1 MLRWNR
7 LMRLIRYL
15 FGQQT
20 RYGILEGEDVVALRA
35 PPFEGFEPSGERI
48 PVDRV
53 RLLAPCEPSK
63 IVCIGLNYRDH
74 AAEFGL
80 PLPDEPMLFLKPST
94 CVIGPGQEI
103 RYPDCSRQVDYEAEL
118 AVVIGSPSFRIRR
131 EEAASRILGYTC
143 FNDVT
148 ARDLQAKD
156 VQFTRSKSFDTFGPL
171 GPWIETSLNPVGLA
185 VESFLNGQRRQC
197 SNTRELV
204 FDPFYLVHFISWIMT
219 LQPGDVIASG
229 TPAGVGPMRPGDRIE
244 IRIEG
249 IGSLVNTV
257 AAWGV

>member
-1 MLRWNR
+1 
-7 LMRLIRYL
+7 MRLVRYL
-15 FGQQT
+15 FGQET
-20 RYGILEGEDVVALRA
+20 RYGILEGDEVVPLRA
-35 PPFEGFEPSGERI
+35 PPFERLEPSGQRI
-48 PVDRV
+48 PADRV

-63 IVCIGLNYRDH
+63 VVCIGLNYRDH

-94 CVIGPGQEI
+94 SVIGPGQEI
-103 RYPDCSRQVDYEAEL
+103 RYPECSRQVDYEAEL
-118 AVVIGSPSFRIRR
+118 AIVIGRPSFRIRR
-131 EEAASRILGYTC
+131 EEAASCILGYTC

-204 FDPFYLVHFISWIMT
+204 FDPFELVHFISWVMT
-219 LQPGDVIASG
+219 LNPGDVIASG

-257 AAWGV
+257 AAWDV